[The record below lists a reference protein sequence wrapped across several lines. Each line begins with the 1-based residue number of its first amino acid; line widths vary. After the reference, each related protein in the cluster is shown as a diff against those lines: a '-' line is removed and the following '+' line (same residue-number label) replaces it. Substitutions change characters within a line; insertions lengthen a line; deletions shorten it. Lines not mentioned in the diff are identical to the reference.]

1 MTNHAYILQSL
12 QSYNECHLYLTIE
25 LAKHPI
31 EAMEKNRLAAALLY
45 LNQTKSMDKL
55 KANAAKIFDTN
66 NICEVVKMA
75 ENEK

>member
-1 MTNHAYILQSL
+1 MTNHASILQTL
-12 QSYNECHLYLTIE
+12 HTFNECHLYLTIE
-25 LAKHPI
+25 LSKHPI

-45 LNQTKSMDKL
+45 LNQTKNIDKL

-66 NICEVVKMA
+66 NICEVIKMA

>member
-1 MTNHAYILQSL
+1 MTNHASIIQNL

-45 LNQTKSMDKL
+45 LTQTNNYQKL
-55 KANAAKIFDTN
+55 QQNAAKIFDTN

>member
-1 MTNHAYILQSL
+1 MTDHASIIQTL

-31 EAMEKNRLAAALLY
+31 EAMEKNRLAAALLF
-45 LNQTKSMDKL
+45 LTQTKNYQKL
-55 KANAAKIFDTN
+55 QHNADKIFDTN
-66 NICEVVKMA
+66 NICEVIKMA

>member
-1 MTNHAYILQSL
+1 MTNHATILQTL
-12 QSYNECHLYLTIE
+12 QSFNECHLYLTIE

-31 EAMEKNRLAAALLY
+31 EAMEKNRLAAALLF
-45 LNQTKSMDKL
+45 LHQTKSTEKL
-55 KANAAKIFDTN
+55 KVNAVKIFDTN